1 MKIKRILALTDFSET
16 ANLALRQA
24 LILAEK
30 TKAEITVLHARLLNE
45 DRSVK
50 LPKKLAHLELAEDQ
64 IDGEISKYIEECLG
78 DTNAVTVRHEVIR
91 GHSAYS
97 AILSFLN
104 ENPVDLVVI
113 GTHGR
118 TNLEQLLLGSVAE
131 KVVRYAPCPVVTI
144 PRGYHLNSSIQTV
157 VVPFDFSE
165 QAHFALQTA
174 VDVTGESAKIELLY
188 VFEKEKKPAFQ
199 LQGIFS
205 NFTIL
210 PEIRAQAQK
219 KVKEITADLNSPSR
233 TIKLTVSEGV
243 PHKKIAE
250 FVNKKQ
256 SDLVIMA
263 SQGQVGLDRFLL
275 GSTTERVIRSVYRP
289 ILTLKKKNLI

>member
-1 MKIKRILALTDFSET
+1 MNIKRILVPTDFSET

-24 LILAEK
+24 IILAEK
-30 TKAEITVLHARLLNE
+30 TKAEIIVLHARLINE
-45 DRSVK
+45 DSSVR
-50 LPKKLAHLELAEDQ
+50 LPKKLAHLELAEDN
-64 IDGEISKYIEECLG
+64 IDAEISNYIKECIG
-78 DTNAVTVRHEVIR
+78 EAGNIPIHHEVIR

-104 ENPVDLVVI
+104 EHPVDLVVI

-144 PRGYHLNSSIQTV
+144 PRNYDLNTSIQTV

-165 QAHFALQTA
+165 RARFALQTA
-174 VDVTGESAKIELLY
+174 LELTSEAATIELLY
-188 VFEKEKKPAFQ
+188 VFEKEKKPALQ
-199 LQGIFS
+199 LQGVYS
-205 NFTIL
+205 NLDIL
-210 PEIRAQAQK
+210 PEIRKQAEQK
-219 KVKEITADLNSPSR
+219 IKELLSESNSASR
-233 TIKLTVSEGV
+233 KINIIVSEGV

-250 FVNKKQ
+250 FVNKTQ
-256 SDLVIMA
+256 SDLVVMA

-275 GSTTERVIRSVYRP
+275 GSITERVIRSVHRP
-289 ILTLKKKNLI
+289 ILTLKQKSLI